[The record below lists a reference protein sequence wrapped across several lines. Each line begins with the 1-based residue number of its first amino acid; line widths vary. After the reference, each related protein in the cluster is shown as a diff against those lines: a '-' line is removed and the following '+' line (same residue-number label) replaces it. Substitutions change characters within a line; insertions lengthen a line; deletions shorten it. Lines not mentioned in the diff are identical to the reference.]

1 VAWIERTPLLT
12 WIYVRGLARA
22 NEESQA
28 GWVERVAG
36 QDAEAVPP
44 LVNLL
49 NQDDAQVCGN
59 SEAALIHLSTRWNAD
74 DPRRQD
80 LAQRLA
86 DSFARF
92 SGVGQGSALKVAL
105 SWLSVDSTGQPP
117 STETIRQCARLLEEA
132 ARVKG
137 TNAHA
142 SGLELAATLL
152 ARSHEAELT
161 KPCQRLTIACF
172 QDAEAEN
179 RARAVEMALNPS
191 LDLAKQAASLL
202 NDSAP
207 EVRRVAML
215 AVGVAKDAVTTD
227 DLLPWLHDADAEV
240 RRLCELELRGRG
252 LQDNQ
257 LRLGRLITD
266 PCSKKRLEVLSYL
279 HGSGGGDLDA
289 GVWLRHL
296 SHDPAPEVRFAAI
309 RVVKEDGLAELNDRI
324 DQMARNDP
332 SPTICDFARRCLNS
346 QTKAHE
352 GSEP

>member
-22 NEESQA
+22 DEESQA
-28 GWVERVAG
+28 TWVERVVG
-36 QDAEAVPP
+36 LDAEAVPP

-49 NQDDAQVCGN
+49 NQEDAQVCGN
-59 SEAALIHLSTRWNAD
+59 SEAALIKLSTRWNAD
-74 DPRRQD
+74 NSRRED
-80 LAQRLA
+80 LARRLA
-86 DSFARF
+86 DGFVHF
-92 SGVGQGSALKVAL
+92 SNAGQGCALKVVA
-105 SWLSVDSTGQPP
+105 SWLSVDAAIQRP
-117 STETIRQCARLLEEA
+117 SSGTIGQCARLLEDA
-132 ARVKG
+132 ARING

-142 SGLELAATLL
+142 WALELAARLL
-152 ARSHEAELT
+152 ARSLEPELI
-161 KPCQRLTIACF
+161 KSCQHLTIACF
-172 QDAEAEN
+172 QDAEAGN
-179 RARAVEMALNPS
+179 RAQAIKMALNPS
-191 LDLAKQAASLL
+191 LDLAKPAALLL

-207 EVRRVAML
+207 EVRRAAML
-215 AVGVAKDAVTTD
+215 AVGVAKDAVMTD
-227 DLLPWLHDADAEV
+227 DLLPWLHDADADV
-240 RRLCELELRGRG
+240 RRLCELELRARG

-279 HGSGGGDLDA
+279 QGSGGSDLDA

-346 QTKAHE
+346 QTKASE